1 MLYSFYLYKGI
12 NMSDSKIVLGLD
24 PGVKSIGWALI
35 EEHKNG
41 DFTKLIDSGSVI
53 FKPIFEPQHF
63 KMLNTTRTEKRQVRK
78 QRDRKKRR
86 LSKLENFLIKHQ
98 ILSTSIESLE
108 SKGNDIQSILGN
120 PYALRTKALDELLT
134 GDELSYIILHLFR
147 RRGFLSSLKS
157 KTAAEKKTDALAS
170 DVMNKMRS
178 AKCRTLGEYFYKQ
191 NDGKKNR
198 NRIRNSS
205 LKTESEREL
214 TGEGMLRD
222 NLELELDMI
231 LDCQSKS
238 GHTQLNAI
246 DESTGVIVKDEI
258 LSQFRFQ
265 RPLKPQKKRVFCS
278 LERKSYYDKSL
289 KKEINKGLPCANKL
303 TAYSQKFIILQT
315 INNIKITYRGDD
327 AESNHTLPL
336 TQRQKETVFDKL
348 WKSKEIKFSSLRKAL
363 KIDESA
369 LVNFEFGDNTT
380 LQGNQLYSQFKGMVA
395 KYFKTLDYDT
405 LNEILK
411 DIHTIKG
418 AEYQGLE
425 NRLKKYW
432 KLDSSLIEAIIEQVS
447 SITPGY
453 MSYSKKAIEKLIPEM
468 ESGLLTHAAV
478 DSIYGTKKQLTN
490 DTLSKLPPFKL
501 TTNKILN
508 KSVTEVRHLVNAIID
523 KYGKIDVVRL
533 ELTRELGLGSARLLD
548 LRNEQSKNEKL
559 NTTAADFLSKNKYTV
574 NKTNID
580 KYKLWKESNCKS
592 LYPELSNGNWAYKS
606 ISADELFGTNS
617 IYEIEHIYPKSIS
630 GDNSF
635 VNKSICK
642 SSINLEKGNRTPY
655 DYYKSK
661 GMKQDDLD
669 NMIKNAYS
677 KTSRNKGRRFAKTT
691 AELREEI
698 TSSSTLNTTGYIANQ
713 LKDYLSFICEPKN
726 IECSKGGYTAMLR
739 HELNLNILLGDSHK
753 KSRLDH
759 RHHMVDALAIA
770 MTSKSNLECLNS
782 IRRLSVYEL
791 KNKSHKYL
799 EEKAYLNRKYK
810 IRQDFSD
817 KFERTLTCHEV
828 ENKLSGSLDNDTI
841 YSLMK
846 KVKYSIGDD
855 FFYKLEK
862 VDFKNLKNTE
872 ELSNEE
878 FSDCVFVTSKKY
890 SDIISG
896 KPIDGTGGIKNLC
909 INGKIS
915 LPKEIIEYIFDK
927 DNLLKNMPSIFNL
940 KNGNLVKKVKAISA
954 KSNPNTCHFVRN
966 NKQDVIGFKNT
977 NGNFCVTK
985 DYIVTPLYYA
995 NKINSEN
1002 IMLYKGSILSK
1013 NGEHFR
1019 VYKFSAGSNGHSIN
1033 IVPINFTVVEGR
1045 DVEKSGCDAN
1055 IQNVSMNQL
1064 ENYFKLS
1071 SNNYF
1076 SD

>member
-1 MLYSFYLYKGI
+1 
-12 NMSDSKIVLGLD
+12 MSDSKIVLGLD

-35 EEHKNG
+35 EEHENG

-63 KMLNTTRTEKRQVRK
+63 KMLNTTRTEQRQARK

-86 LSKLENFLIKHQ
+86 LSKLENFLIKHK
-98 ILSTSIESLE
+98 ILSTSIENLE
-108 SKGNDIQSILGN
+108 SQGNDIQSILGN
-120 PYALRTKALDELLT
+120 PYQLRTKALDELLT

-178 AKCRTLGEYFYKQ
+178 AKCRTLGEYFYNQ

-231 LDCQSKS
+231 LECQSKS
-238 GHTQLNAI
+238 GHNQLNAI
-246 DESTGVIVKDEI
+246 DESTGVIVKEEI

-265 RPLKPQKKRVFCS
+265 RPLKPQKKRVFCP

-336 TQRQKETVFDKL
+336 TQKQKETVFDKL

-380 LQGNQLYSQFKGMVA
+380 LQGNQLYGHFKGIVA
-395 KYFKTLDYDT
+395 KYFKTLNYET

-418 AEYQGLE
+418 AECQGLE
-425 NRLKKYW
+425 TRLKKYW

-447 SITPGY
+447 SITPSY

-478 DSIYGTKKQLTN
+478 DSIYGTKDQTET
-490 DTLSKLPPFKL
+490 DIVAKLPPFKL

-548 LRNEQSKNEKL
+548 LKNEQSKNEKL
-559 NTTAADFLSKNKYTV
+559 NTAAADFLSDNTYTV

-580 KYKLWKESNCKS
+580 KYKLWKESKCKS

-739 HELNLNILLGDSHK
+739 HELNLNVLLGDSNK

-759 RHHMVDALAIA
+759 RHHMVDALVIA
-770 MTSKSNLECLNS
+770 MTSKNNIECLNK
-782 IRRLSVYEL
+782 IRRLSM
-791 KNKSHKYL
+791 KDIQSKSHNYL
-799 EEKAYLNRKYK
+799 DKKSYLNRKYK
-810 IRQDFSD
+810 IRQDFVD
-817 KFERTLTCHEV
+817 KFDRTLTYHEI
-828 ENKLSGSLDNDTI
+828 ENKVSGAIDNDTI
-841 YSLMK
+841 YSLMR
-846 KVKYSIGDD
+846 SIKNE
-855 FFYKLEK
+855 FNNSTYHKLEK
-862 VDFKNLKNTE
+862 INLKDIEKIEDIDKHKFENCLFVYSIPWNKDIAGKTISSIK
-872 ELSNEE
+872 LSVE
-878 FSDCVFVTSKKY
+878 
-890 SDIISG
+890 SG
-896 KPIDGTGGIKNLC
+896 KLVF
-909 INGKIS
+909 
-915 LPKEIIEYIFDK
+915 PKEVIEYIFTTK
-927 DNLLKNMPSIFNL
+927 DSVMPNYFVL
-940 KNGNLVKKVKAISA
+940 KNGNQVKKVKQTRKKTSPKTAHLV
-954 KSNPNTCHFVRN
+954 K
-966 NKQDVIGFKNT
+966 NKQKLVIGFKRT
-977 NGNFCVTK
+977 DSNFCVNNLITDEDTEVIAK
-985 DYIVTPLYYA
+985 YYGKKEEFL
-995 NKINSEN
+995 NDN
-1002 IMLYKGSILSK
+1002 IYKGSILKIK
-1013 NGEHFR
+1013 NEFFR
-1019 VYKFSAGSNGHSIN
+1019 VYKLLVCQKSSSVFIAPVNN
-1033 IVPINFTVVEGR
+1033 TVIEGR
-1045 DVEKSGCDAN
+1045 DVIKNGVKINSKKCSLSSLKKGIKSKDIFFING
-1055 IQNVSMNQL
+1055 
-1064 ENYFKLS
+1064 NYF
-1071 SNNYF
+1071 YET
-1076 SD
+1076 